1 MNLCLLFILISASII
16 IHINSFKYSL
26 KRSKLVS
33 CFSNKKSE
41 QEEQLRI
48 QKEILA
54 RRKNPK
60 AKAELFD
67 KVEKRRISA
76 SETMKKTLWAEI
88 TKYDIDPL
96 EKWKVAKTK
105 GEIKDLGYEKISPV
119 DEKKESI
126 FGFSIPIIQSPID
139 IPSYDNGQRFD
150 LRLPYAERVYE
161 DPEADF
167 MGKLLNFFSAGKK
180 KS

>member
-1 MNLCLLFILISASII
+1 MKLCLLFILISASAILR
-16 IHINSFKYSL
+16 INSFKNSL
-26 KRSKLVS
+26 KRSKLFS

-88 TKYDIDPL
+88 TKNDIDPL

-119 DEKKESI
+119 DEKKKSI
-126 FGFSIPIIQSPID
+126 IGFSIPIIQSPID
-139 IPSYDNGQRFD
+139 VPSYDNGQRFD
-150 LRLPYAERVYE
+150 LRLPYAERGYE

-167 MGKLLNFFSAGKK
+167 MGKLLNFFSGGEKK
-180 KS
+180 N